1 MIIKLTDVRNDGAKP
16 IDVYVNM
23 QNVLTFNKSM
33 NGKDTHVKLI
43 GNAFLF
49 VKETPEEI
57 VNALSKNPMPQT
69 MIDDIQSGKVKS
81 LAKLFQEANDAMLGA
96 KK

>member
-1 MIIKLTDVRNDGAKP
+1 MIIKLTDVRNEGSNP
-16 IDVYVNM
+16 MPVYVNM

-57 VNALSKNPMPQT
+57 VDKMVPKLSNAEA
-69 MIDDIQSGKVKS
+69 
-81 LAKLFQEANDAMLGA
+81 LAALPLGSYPFEMLNGA
-96 KK
+96 DR